1 MFIKSEILK
10 KLMYDERLY
19 YAQDYLLFLQIL
31 KSYKIKTLNQGLYIL
46 NTSDN
51 ISEKY
56 KVEQKIFFKLARNF
70 LNEI

>member
-1 MFIKSEILK
+1 
-10 KLMYDERLY
+10 MYDERLY

-31 KSYKIKTLNQGLYIL
+31 KSYKTKTLNQGLYIL
-46 NTSDN
+46 NTRDN

-56 KVEQKIFFKLARNF
+56 KVEQKNFKLARNF